1 MRAKPASQQR
11 SEEKRERIL
20 DAMDSLLRETPFAA
34 ISIAGI
40 AARAGVAP
48 ATIYQRFSNRNATAS
63 ILLELYFRRV
73 EEWAVRPRPQRR
85 PRKQN
90 REPGLYDALEM
101 AAGDAWDQAE
111 ALGHIMRP
119 AYLYSRQGQSGLGHS
134 GLGPDLVGP
143 DWARLQDMARA
154 GFLAFLTRNAADL
167 PPDLQQG
174 KALEQAADA
183 LGFFFN
189 MMLAGKLLHGD
200 EPGAALTQDR
210 KCFARTL
217 AQFAHRYLTC
227 RP

>member
-20 DAMDSLLRETPFAA
+20 EAMDSLLRETPFAE

-48 ATIYQRFSNRNATAS
+48 ATIYQRFSNRDATAS

-73 EEWAVRPRPQRR
+73 EEWAMRPRPRR
-85 PRKQN
+85 RSRKPAA
-90 REPGLYDALEM
+90 EPGLYDALET
-101 AAGDAWDQAE
+101 AAGDAWDQTE

-119 AYLYSRQGQSGLGHS
+119 AYLYSRQR
-134 GLGPDLVGP
+134 PDLVGP
-143 DWARLQDMARA
+143 DWARLRDMARA
-154 GFLAFLTRNAADL
+154 GFLAFLTRHAADL
-167 PPDLQQG
+167 PPDLQRG
-174 KALEQAADA
+174 NTLEQAADA
-183 LGFFFN
+183 LGLFFN

-210 KCFARTL
+210 KSFARTL